1 MRSRAPAR
9 SGCSAF
15 GFHPGDSGGSTDDGG
30 LDLQRSFSAPPFYRL
45 TIEGEL
51 GELARAVFEGASAR
65 TERGNTVVVVRD
77 QAELLGL
84 MQRVSDLGLTLI
96 SASPTDERVPGARTP
111 RSQSPG

>member
-1 MRSRAPAR
+1 MTRRS
-9 SGCSAF
+9 
-15 GFHPGDSGGSTDDGG
+15 
-30 LDLQRSFSAPPFYRL
+30 YRL

-51 GELARAVFEGASAR
+51 GEIADEIFVGTSVR

-84 MQRVSDLGLTLI
+84 MQRISDLGLTLI
-96 SASPTDERVPGARTP
+96 SASPTDQRVRAETQGS

>member
-1 MRSRAPAR
+1 MTRRS
-9 SGCSAF
+9 
-15 GFHPGDSGGSTDDGG
+15 
-30 LDLQRSFSAPPFYRL
+30 YRL

-51 GELARAVFEGASAR
+51 GELAGGVFEKASVR
-65 TERGNTVVVVRD
+65 IERGNTVVVVRD

-96 SASPTDERVPGARTP
+96 SASPTDERVRPSARTP